1 MANKDKLKL
10 YDVFDVST
18 GEWEEATTLKD
29 ADREKLTFSE
39 CFEFYTAERD
49 IARRL
54 LTDRLLEAQK
64 ELIEESK

>member
-1 MANKDKLKL
+1 MANNDKLKL

-18 GEWEEATTLKD
+18 GEWEEATTLED
-29 ADREKLTFSE
+29 ADRQKLTFSE
-39 CFEFYTAERD
+39 CFEFYNAERD

-54 LTDRLLEAQK
+54 LTDRLLAAQK

>member
-1 MANKDKLKL
+1 MANNDKLKL

-18 GEWEEATTLKD
+18 GGREEATTLED

-39 CFEFYTAERD
+39 CFEFYNAERD

-54 LTDRLLEAQK
+54 LTDRLLAAQK